1 MRTLPHEASRL
12 LRGAHHGFNEEYATS
27 PNAQRTY
34 KKNWEE
40 GERRKKARARARRG
54 LLFSTAGG

>member
-27 PNAQRTY
+27 PNAQWTY
-34 KKNWEE
+34 KKNWE
-40 GERRKKARARARRG
+40 GASGGKRRARARAGG

>member
-27 PNAQRTY
+27 PNAQMDVQ
-34 KKNWEE
+34 EE
-40 GERRKKARARARRG
+40 LGGGERRKTARARARQG
-54 LLFSTAGG
+54 LLFTAGG